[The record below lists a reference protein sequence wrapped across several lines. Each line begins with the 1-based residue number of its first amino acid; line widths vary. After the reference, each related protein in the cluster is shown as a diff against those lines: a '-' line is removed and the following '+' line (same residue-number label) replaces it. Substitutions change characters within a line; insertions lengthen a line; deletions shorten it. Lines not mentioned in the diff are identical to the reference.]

1 MAKEAGRDLT
11 SLSDPPPSLPP
22 SGPPDFPPGGKWG
35 IFDDIMARSSPLSAL
50 SWLNSTQSLLL
61 LLLLAQLLVL
71 SWSRPS
77 HKFPLCARLTMMV
90 QQMRNLQMLT
100 RNLQSESEFSGIELL
115 EYNLD
120 TLPEMEHTANHLSSL
135 KLNDSLSQLYT
146 DFRSFKL
153 HLDWLIDV
161 RVSMSLPV
169 SLKTV
174 EVTRGLQ
181 HILSL
186 CSTALQQ
193 IACPLPQISIP
204 SFPTRLTTWDV
215 VLLSYE
221 IPERLGFYCQWSTRV
236 LVLLKSQVQGL

>member
-1 MAKEAGRDLT
+1 
-11 SLSDPPPSLPP
+11 
-22 SGPPDFPPGGKWG
+22 
-35 IFDDIMARSSPLSAL
+35 
-50 SWLNSTQSLLL
+50 WLNSTQSLLL

-71 SWSRPS
+71 SWSRPT
-77 HKFPLCARLTMMV
+77 HKCPLFAQLTMMV
-90 QQMRNLQMLT
+90 QQMRSLQMLT

-120 TLPEMEHTANHLSSL
+120 SLPEMEHTANHLSSL

-146 DFRSFKL
+146 DLRSFKL

-169 SLKTV
+169 SPKTV
-174 EVTRGLQ
+174 E
-181 HILSL
+181 
-186 CSTALQQ
+186 

-204 SFPTRLTTWDV
+204 SFPTQLRTWDV

-236 LVLLKSQVQGL
+236 LVLLRSKVQGL